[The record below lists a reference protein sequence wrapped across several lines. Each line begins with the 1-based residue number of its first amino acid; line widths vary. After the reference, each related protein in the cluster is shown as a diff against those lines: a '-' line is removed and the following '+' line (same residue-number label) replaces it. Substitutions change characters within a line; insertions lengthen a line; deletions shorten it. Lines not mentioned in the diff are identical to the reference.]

1 MSLKEKHDE
10 ILAEL
15 EPFEDPQDRF
25 QYLIDRAKAAPA
37 LDATH
42 RVPANLVEGCTSQ
55 LWLVCGFENGV
66 CKIDIDAD
74 AVITKGIASL
84 IRDYFDGARPEEIVA
99 DDADFLAS
107 VGIDQHLSPNRRSG
121 LSNLVGKIHA
131 FAKSCIA

>member
-25 QYLIDRAKAAPA
+25 QYLIDRAKAAPGLEPA
-37 LDATH
+37 H
-42 RVPANLVEGCTSQ
+42 RVPENLVEGCTSQ
-55 LWLVCGFENGV
+55 LWLVCRFENTT

-84 IRDYFDGARPEEIVA
+84 IRDYFNDASPEEIIA
-99 DDADFLAS
+99 DDANFLAS
-107 VGIDQHLSPNRRSG
+107 VGIDQHLSPNRRNG

-131 FAKSCIA
+131 FAKSCL

>member
-25 QYLIDRAKAAPA
+25 QYLIDRAKSAPSLGA
-37 LDATH
+37 EH

-55 LWLVCGFENGV
+55 LWLVCRFENSV

-74 AVITKGIASL
+74 AIITKGIASL
-84 IRDYFDGARPEEIVA
+84 IRDYFNDARPEEIVT

-107 VGIDQHLSPNRRSG
+107 VGIDQHLSPNRRNG
-121 LSNLVGKIHA
+121 LANLVGKIHA
-131 FAKSCIA
+131 FAKSCL

>member
-25 QYLIDRAKAAPA
+25 QYLIDRAKSAPS
-37 LDATH
+37 LPEEM

-55 LWLVCGFENGV
+55 LWLVCRFENGL
-66 CKIDIDAD
+66 CRIDIDAD

-84 IRDYFDGARPEEIVA
+84 IRDYFDGALPAEIVA
-99 DDADFLAS
+99 DNMDFLAS
-107 VGIDQHLSPNRRSG
+107 AGIDQHLSPNRRNG
-121 LSNLVGKIHA
+121 LSNLIGKIHA
-131 FAKSCIA
+131 FAQAHLA

>member
-25 QYLIDRAKAAPA
+25 QYLIDRAKSAPA
-37 LDATH
+37 LGAEH

-55 LWLVCGFENGV
+55 LWLVCRFEDGV
-66 CKIDIDAD
+66 CRIDIDAD

-84 IRDYFDGARPEEIVA
+84 IRDYFDGAKPEEIVS
-99 DDADFLAS
+99 DNVDFLAS

-131 FAKSCIA
+131 FARTCIS